1 MADRFQWLKS
11 FFTNNR
17 SLKLLAIVLAV
28 LSYYA
33 IRSETRFEVHY
44 DIPLEVKVGEGIAI
58 LDQNPRT
65 VDVTFRGSQEDLRRL
80 DQKMIKAVVQ
90 PRASDP
96 AGFESVSIDQG
107 NIEGVSGVRV
117 VRIKPSIVTLTFD
130 YEDEKKVPVAKP
142 ETIGTPRIGKAE
154 IEYDPHFVNI
164 RGPRQRLKDKKIVFT
179 EQVNV
184 DGCEES
190 FSKQVQILSSGD
202 TWVSQIDPSEI
213 MVKVNIVT
221 ESVSREW
228 TNITVLALVEQ
239 GGGSNLTFKPETVN
253 VSLHGRAEILE
264 SISNGSIRVFVDCVG
279 LEKSAKLPVDVHL
292 PAGVDVDATVEPEKV
307 KVEFGRY

>member
-1 MADRFQWLKS
+1 MADRFQWLQN
-11 FFTNNR
+11 FFTDNR
-17 SLKLLAIVLAV
+17 SMKLLAIVMAV

-33 IRSETRFEVHY
+33 IHSETRFEVHY
-44 DIPLEVKVGEGIAI
+44 DIPLEVKVGKGIAI

-65 VDVTFRGSQEDLRRL
+65 VDVIFRGSQEDLRRL
-80 DQKMIKAVVQ
+80 DQKLIKAVVQ
-90 PRASDP
+90 PKANDP
-96 AGFESVSIDQG
+96 AGVESVSIG
-107 NIEGVSGVRV
+107 RRNTEGVSGVEV
-117 VRIKPSIVTLTFD
+117 VRIKPGIATFMFD

-142 ETIGTPRIGKAE
+142 ETIGTPRIGKVE

-190 FSKQVQILSSGD
+190 FSKQVRILSSAD

-221 ESVSREW
+221 ESVSMEW
-228 TNITVLALVEQ
+228 TNIAVLALVEQ
-239 GGGSNLTFKPETVN
+239 GSCSNLTFKPETVS
-253 VSLHGRAEILE
+253 VSLHGRAEVLE
-264 SISNGSIRVFVDCVG
+264 SISNESIRVFIDCVG
-279 LEKSAKLPVDVHL
+279 LEKSAQLPVDVHL

-307 KVEFGRY
+307 KVELGRH